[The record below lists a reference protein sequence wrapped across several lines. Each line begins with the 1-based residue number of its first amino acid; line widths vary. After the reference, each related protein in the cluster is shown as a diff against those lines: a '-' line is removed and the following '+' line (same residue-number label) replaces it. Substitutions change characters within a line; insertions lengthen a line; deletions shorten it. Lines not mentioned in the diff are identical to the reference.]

1 MDFHTHS
8 RVSFQPI
15 NTRQQAVRMASCS
28 WCSTQLGFPL
38 DTSRT
43 RPAASWEEQCRRA
56 WAALSRSSS
65 ELTKLAL
72 SQAIP
77 ALRALRITAI
87 IAAPLELW
95 EGSVH
100 CSHPMLLLCKRLAPF
115 SNAEEN
121 KPRVCLLWSFF
132 FFFGPQ
138 TTIWRLILKSTD
150 QLLLA
155 HCPSAQSY
163 SMFPCSSSNNLLCT
177 LCPALQAQ
185 PLQGSLWG

>member
-1 MDFHTHS
+1 MVSTDFHTHS

-28 WCSTQLGFPL
+28 WCSTQLGFPR

-95 EGSVH
+95 EGSMH

-132 FFFGPQ
+132 FFFFWSPNNH
-138 TTIWRLILKSTD
+138 
-150 QLLLA
+150 LA
-155 HCPSAQSY
+155 PYFEIHRPTA
-163 SMFPCSSSNNLLCT
+163 
-177 LCPALQAQ
+177 A
-185 PLQGSLWG
+185 GSLPISAELFHVSLQQL